1 MKSSAK
7 NVNAL
12 ETPSSSRKKGWIL
25 WISCWQNKRETCWL
39 ENQTNRS
46 TIVKSVL
53 CSVPTYTMS
62 AFTLLI
68 FFCDSIDS
76 LSRRFWLGKIN
87 SEGRFFAP
95 INWDNLT
102 QPKQYGG
109 LGFGRARDF
118 NKAMLT
124 KMAWLMIIE
133 SNSLVATMLT
143 NKYENFINLI
153 ERRNDSC
160 SLFWRNLQ
168 SCRDTSTQ
176 RYCKLIRNGSNTK
189 VWTEVRIPNN
199 DNFRPSPVN
208 NSVVRDPST
217 LVKDLM
223 IGNSWNLSPLT
234 TLFHSNAVSNVLK
247 IFPSG
252 NEQED
257 EYCWLKNKYG
267 INFIKSVYLMDQ
279 DRRFNKEK

>member
-1 MKSSAK
+1 
-7 NVNAL
+7 
-12 ETPSSSRKKGWIL
+12 
-25 WISCWQNKRETCWL
+25 
-39 ENQTNRS
+39 
-46 TIVKSVL
+46 
-53 CSVPTYTMS
+53 MS

-160 SLFWRNLQ
+160 SLF
-168 SCRDTSTQ
+168 
-176 RYCKLIRNGSNTK
+176 
-189 VWTEVRIPNN
+189 
-199 DNFRPSPVN
+199 
-208 NSVVRDPST
+208 
-217 LVKDLM
+217 
-223 IGNSWNLSPLT
+223 
-234 TLFHSNAVSNVLK
+234 
-247 IFPSG
+247 
-252 NEQED
+252 
-257 EYCWLKNKYG
+257 
-267 INFIKSVYLMDQ
+267 
-279 DRRFNKEK
+279 